1 VRAAG
6 HDLGLDVVEEMAD
19 KNVWT
24 GEILPLEN
32 HVIRREMNSCIRDVV
47 FKLPET
53 YRTVI
58 VLGEFEGLKNEAIAI
73 ILGRK
78 LEAVKIRLHR
88 ARLKLKEEL
97 SKQCILYRDERNE
110 FACEQKHDSFVGKDP
125 ILSLVKN
132 KPKRY
137 FSPSVNELFS
147 NDVLHPD
154 GEGRI
159 VFE

>member
-1 VRAAG
+1 MRAAG

-24 GEILPLEN
+24 GEIVALED
-32 HVIRREMNSCIRDVV
+32 HVIRKEMNSCIRDVV

-58 VLGEFEGLKNEAIAI
+58 VLSEFEGLKNEDIAI
-73 ILGRK
+73 ILSLK

-97 SKQCILYRDERNE
+97 SKQCLLYRDERNE
-110 FACEQKHDSFVGKDP
+110 FACEQKHDSFLGKDQ
-125 ILSLVKN
+125 ILSLVKV
-132 KPKRY
+132 K
-137 FSPSVNELFS
+137 
-147 NDVLHPD
+147 
-154 GEGRI
+154 
-159 VFE
+159 